1 MAAAGLIDFD
11 ELRERLANL
20 EDERVDAQAVLEAIQ
35 SRQEQLERLE
45 ENRRVL
51 LEEYATL
58 VPEVLERLPHE
69 KRHQVYK
76 IVRLVVHLSPDGDL
90 EMTGDLLP
98 EAFRKSETP
107 RLLN

>member
-1 MAAAGLIDFD
+1 VDTQAAC
-11 ELRERLANL
+11 
-20 EDERVDAQAVLEAIQ
+20 EAIQ

-58 VPEVLERLPHE
+58 VPEELERLPHE

-76 IVRLVVHLSPDGDL
+76 IVRLVVHLSPSGDL

-98 EAFRKSETP
+98 EDFRESETP
-107 RLLN
+107 YLPD